1 MSNPEL
7 LQAPVR
13 LESKHERSAFDCEVA
28 ALNDFLKK
36 YALQNQKKGA
46 AVTYVATRGKQVV
59 GYYTLAYG
67 SIAFEEATENIKKGL
82 GKYPIPVMLLA
93 RLAVDVSEKGT
104 GLGKA
109 LLKDALSR
117 TLKALD
123 IAGLRAV
130 LVHAKDDAAKAFYE
144 RYGFQSSTTNPY
156 HLMLKLDDLKA
167 VLT

>member
-1 MSNPEL
+1 MSNLEP

-13 LESKHERSAFDCEVA
+13 LESKHERGTFDCNIA
-28 ALNDFLKK
+28 SLNDFLKK

-46 AVTYVATRGKQVV
+46 AVTYVATRGKRVV

-67 SIAFEEATENIKKGL
+67 AIAFEAATEDIKKGL

-144 RYGFQSSTTNPY
+144 HYGFQSSATKPY

-167 VLT
+167 VLA

>member
-1 MSNPEL
+1 MSNPEPL
-7 LQAPVR
+7 NAPIR
-13 LESKHERSAFDCEVA
+13 LESKHERGAFDCGVA
-28 ALNDFLKK
+28 PLDDFLKK

-46 AVTYVATRGKQVV
+46 SVTYVATRGKRVV

-67 SIAFEEATENIKKGL
+67 SIAYDEASESVKKGL
-82 GKYPIPVMLLA
+82 GKHPIPVMLLA
-93 RLAVDVSEKGT
+93 RLAVDVSEKGR
-104 GLGKA
+104 GLGKS

-144 RYGFQSSTTNPY
+144 RFGFQSSPISPY
-156 HLMLKLDDLKA
+156 HLMLRVDDLKA
-167 VLT
+167 VLA